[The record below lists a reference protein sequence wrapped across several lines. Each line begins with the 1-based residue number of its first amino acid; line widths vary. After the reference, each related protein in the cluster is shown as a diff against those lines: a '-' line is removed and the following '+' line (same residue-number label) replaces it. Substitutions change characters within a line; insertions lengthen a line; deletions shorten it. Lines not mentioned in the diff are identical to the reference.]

1 MPINLDTIRSLNAN
15 KTYYLSNS
23 TGEIK
28 EAGRWQK
35 FKCFFGVG
43 DGREKAAKLVNA
55 VKSALLEAS
64 DKITDTNLDTSIR
77 NFNHNRSHFFSISGH
92 AVTELAANFTAAN
105 AEDIARNQAG
115 QIAKQPIHT
124 ALEDVCSLLRLEMG
138 SCGDVREV
146 LKRAAKPLIDH
157 LPMKTD
163 LAGRQ
168 VIDEDAFKEQL
179 RTVLNDAV
187 QTIFDVSKAGPT
199 GRARF
204 DAAVRDDMFA
214 TLYGPDGK
222 RNKKEVSAMNAMK
235 LFADSRFNKVMANVI
250 TIRPQGVPEDVFA
263 ARVRK
268 LVDECGEDPD
278 MLDAIECNARRFLV
292 TGDSKLRTPED
303 IVKRVTAYKSTLREM
318 FAVAENNRAMRN
330 AVKEMSI
337 GLAGVVLPKDLCAK
351 VIEEAKAVDLT
362 PFENLDETSVDITIH
377 NAVMALN
384 KAVNEVIKNAGAI
397 DALYGAD
404 EHQCFF
410 AFVECAIISRLP
422 KASLRSISAALS
434 TPIAAKLTQA
444 YRAIGSEKLKLP
456 KNNLPRGVNEE
467 VKEQFRMLGSFID
480 QLKAYAERALGREEV
495 KFINIEDAK
504 KVPEGAF
511 YFGNILESVQNESAE
526 VVAEKRKVFLNTRI
540 VKGQGEAAEKMRGLF
555 SDMIGPAPFDP
566 ADVAFN
572 KITKNASKMTNR
584 NIMRIAKMV
593 MEGDLKDTILFKDV
607 DRRMEVTL
615 EGVGTLST
623 DFNKALDQIACFV
636 TGKEDAK
643 FKTLDDASKRKA
655 AIVIGFLGQETD
667 KAVVDGCAHAL
678 DPKGD
683 TAAIVFGGRQDN
695 DKKVYNLRLGKDGHL
710 YMNLQLV
717 EHREYLA
724 DKAGK
729 MIRPKGGIT
738 IKAGIDYNI
747 APKEM
752 NRLSELDLASYDD
765 SGANEEFLAVGE
777 KVMNENR
784 IDKMYDKIPNDYK
797 ITARCVTYYDVDVKD

>member
-1 MPINLDTIRSLNAN
+1 MPINLDTIRWLNAN

-28 EAGRWQK
+28 EAGGWQK

-77 NFNHNRSHFFSISGH
+77 NFNNSRSHFFSISGH
-92 AVTELAANFTAAN
+92 AIAELAANFNAAN
-105 AEDIARNQAG
+105 QADIARIQAG
-115 QIAKQPIHT
+115 QIAKRPLNM
-124 ALEDVCSLLRLEMG
+124 ALKDVRSLLRLETG
-138 SCGDVREV
+138 SCDDVREV

-157 LPMKTD
+157 PPMKTD
-163 LAGRQ
+163 ATGRQ

-179 RTVLNDAV
+179 DKVLADAV

-199 GRARF
+199 GRTRF
-204 DAAVRDDMFA
+204 DAAVRDAMFA

-222 RNKKEVSAMNAMK
+222 RNKKEVSAMK
-235 LFADSRFNKVMANVI
+235 LFADSRFNKVMANAI

-263 ARVRK
+263 ARVRT

-278 MLDAIECNARRFLV
+278 MLDAVECNARRFLV

-303 IVKRVTAYKSTLREM
+303 IAKRVTAYKSTLREM
-318 FAVAENNRAMRN
+318 LAVAENNPAMRA
-330 AVKEMSI
+330 AVKEMSS
-337 GLAGVVLPKDLCAK
+337 GLAGVVLPKGLCAK
-351 VIEEAKAVDLT
+351 VIEEAMAVDLA
-362 PFENLDETSVDITIH
+362 PFENIDETSIEITIH

-384 KAVNEVIKNAGAI
+384 KAVNNVIKNVGAI

-404 EHQCFF
+404 EHQSFF

-422 KASLRSISAALS
+422 KASLRGISAALA

-467 VKEQFRMLGSFID
+467 VKEQFRVLGSFID
-480 QLKAYAERALGREEV
+480 QLKAYAERALGRENV
-495 KFINIEDAK
+495 TLINIEDAK
-504 KVPEGAF
+504 KVPEDDF

-526 VVAEKRKVFLNTRI
+526 VVAEKRKVFLNTRV
-540 VKGQGEAAEKMRGLF
+540 VKGQGEAAEMIRGFF

-572 KITKNASKMTNR
+572 KITRNASKMTNR

-593 MEGDLKDTILFKDV
+593 MEGNLKDTILFKDV

-615 EGVGTLST
+615 EGVGTLDT
-623 DFNKALDQIACFV
+623 DFNKALDQIARFV
-636 TGKEDAK
+636 TGKKDAK
-643 FKTLDDASKRKA
+643 FETLDDVSKKKA
-655 AIVIGFLGQETD
+655 AIVIGFLGQESD
-667 KAVVDGCAHAL
+667 KAIVEGCAYAL
-678 DPKGD
+678 DSKGD
-683 TAAIVFGGRQDN
+683 TAAIIFGGRQNN

-724 DKAGK
+724 NKAGK
-729 MIRPKGGIT
+729 MVRPKGGIT

-752 NRLSELDLASYDD
+752 NRLIELDLASYDD
-765 SGANEEFLAVGE
+765 SGANEELLAVGE

-784 IDKMYDKIPNDYK
+784 IDKMYDKIPEDYK
-797 ITARCVTYYDVDVKD
+797 ITARCVTYYDVDVQD